1 LIERLQFLRS
11 VGRFDSVN
19 AGAQLRL
26 TKLTL
31 VYAENARGKTTLAAI
46 LRSLRSGDPSLITE
60 RQRLGSPNAPHVVI
74 GLDAP
79 PPLVFQNGAWSAR
92 LSQLAIFDD
101 QFVAEN
107 VCSGL
112 AIETEHR
119 QNLHE
124 LILGAQGVMLNAAV
138 QTHVARVEEHNQ
150 ALRAKAEV
158 IPAAE
163 RGTLNV
169 DAFCALEPV
178 GNIEPALQDAERAI
192 AAARSA
198 EAVRQESDFL
208 PFAVPAFDTAAVNT
222 LLQRNLP
229 DLDAEAVAKVQTH
242 FAKLGGGAESWVAEG
257 MPRIAGVS
265 AGQER
270 ELCPFCAQDLAGSP
284 LMGHYRAYFSE
295 AYAGLKNA
303 VADQITAIE
312 RTHGGDVPAA
322 FERAVRVATQRREFW
337 RAFMEVPEVRIDT
350 AAVARSWNAAR
361 TAVLSCLRAKQAA
374 PLDPAALPSAAL
386 AAIEAY
392 DESRRLVSEVSASL
406 QAVNRQ
412 IALVREQ
419 AAAANVWRRLR
430 PILPGSRRCR
440 PALIPRSLLNVRHI
454 STRKRPRPRQKR
466 CATKH
471 VRPSNSIGATFFRRT
486 KPRSTTT

>member
-11 VGRFDSVN
+11 VGQFDAVN
-19 AGAQLRL
+19 AGAQLRF

-31 VYAENARGKTTLAAI
+31 VYAENGRGKTTLAAI
-46 LRSLRSGDPSLITE
+46 LRSLRNSDPSLIAE

-74 GLDAP
+74 GLNAP
-79 PPLVFQNGAWSAR
+79 PPLVFQNGAWSAG

-138 QTHVARVEEHNQ
+138 QTHVARIEDHNRE
-150 ALRAKAEV
+150 LRDRAEV

-163 RGTLNV
+163 RGPLNV

-178 GNIEPALQDAERAI
+178 GNIEAAIQDAERAI

-198 EAVRQESDFL
+198 EAVRQEPEFL
-208 PFAVPAFDTAAVNT
+208 PFALPAFDTAAVNT
-222 LLQRNLP
+222 LLQRSLP
-229 DLDAEAVAKVQTH
+229 DLDAEAVAEVQTH
-242 FAKLGGGAESWVAEG
+242 LAKLGGGGENWVGEG

-284 LMGHYRAYFSE
+284 LMVDYRAYFSE
-295 AYAGLKNA
+295 AYAGLKKA
-303 VADQITAIE
+303 VGDQIAAIE

-337 RAFMEVPEVRIDT
+337 RTFMEVPEVMIDT

-392 DESRRLVSEVSASL
+392 DESRRLVGEVSASL

-419 AAAANVWRRLR
+419 AAAANVAALAADLARLKAVQTR
-430 PILPGSRRCR
+430 FDRCKMRGLSRRENGQGR
-440 PALIPRSLLNVRHI
+440 D
-454 STRKRPRPRQKR
+454 
-466 CATKH
+466 
-471 VRPSNSIGATFFRRT
+471 
-486 KPRSTTT
+486 